1 MPLLAEDW
9 RTASPGSME
18 VWPIRDR
25 LFVGRMVVIDLEGC
39 SPLQPGSNKDPISGA
54 YFFPNRVSIDQHG
67 CERPQ
72 PSSSRLIS
80 PASDAIARG
89 VPGGRRSRSNGRL
102 EGWKIGR
109 CETGYS
115 RSDGRY

>member
-39 SPLQPGSNKDPISGA
+39 SPLQPGSNKDPILGA
-54 YFFPNRVSIDQHG
+54 YFFPNQVSVGQHG

-72 PSSSRLIS
+72 PSSSRSIS
-80 PASDAIARG
+80 PVSDAIA
-89 VPGGRRSRSNGRL
+89 GRRLEDGQSRKHGSLANPRQT
-102 EGWKIGR
+102 IR
-109 CETGYS
+109 
-115 RSDGRY
+115 RPDGRY